1 MKSKIKLISAI
12 CMGRFNDTMV
22 YDAVIEYLD
31 KKVDI
36 EIDKFWDSSR
46 EKDLWK
52 IQTDLNLNYDTKK
65 AIIEI
70 ISKDMPEIFSDIEP
84 KEYNIEIQVEN
95 NFKSIQGWKDSKENY
110 LDDYLHIGDKVD
122 QSIVDYFINTLPP
135 IVCNSGI
142 IQMGEPYSSDC
153 KGKNTYLTIAKD
165 EPFGDWIY
173 KGACLVRETINKE
186 YKFEE
191 FEIAEEIEI
200 EKEIGDIE

>member
-1 MKSKIKLISAI
+1 
-12 CMGRFNDTMV
+12 MGGFNDTMV

-36 EIDKFWDSSR
+36 EIDKFWDDSR

-70 ISKDMPEIFSDIEP
+70 IAKDMPEIFADVKP
-84 KEYNIEIQVEN
+84 KEYNIDIIVEN
-95 NFKSIQGWKDSKENY
+95 NIKSIQGWKDSKEDY
-110 LDDYLHIGDKVD
+110 LTDYLHIGDRVD

-135 IVCNSGI
+135 IVWNSGI
-142 IQMGEPYSSDC
+142 IQMGERYSSDC
-153 KGKNTYLTIAKD
+153 KGNGTYLTIAKD
-165 EPFGDWIY
+165 ELFGNWIY

-186 YKFEE
+186 YE
-191 FEIAEEIEI
+191 FEAFDLTNTVNELEEENEI
-200 EKEIGDIE
+200 

>member
-1 MKSKIKLISAI
+1 
-12 CMGRFNDTMV
+12 MGSFNDTMV

-70 ISKDMPEIFSDIEP
+70 ISKDMPEIFSDIKP

-95 NFKSIQGWKDSKENY
+95 NIKSIQGWKDSEAEY
-110 LDDYLHIGDKVD
+110 LNDYLHIGDKVD

-135 IVCNSGI
+135 VVWNSGI
-142 IQMGEPYSSDC
+142 VQMGEPYSSDFN
-153 KGKNTYLTIAKD
+153 GKATYLTIAKD
-165 EPFGDWIY
+165 ELFGDWIY
-173 KGACLVRETINKE
+173 KGACLEKETINKE
-186 YKFEE
+186 YE
-191 FEIAEEIEI
+191 FETFDLTNTDNELEEENEI
-200 EKEIGDIE
+200 